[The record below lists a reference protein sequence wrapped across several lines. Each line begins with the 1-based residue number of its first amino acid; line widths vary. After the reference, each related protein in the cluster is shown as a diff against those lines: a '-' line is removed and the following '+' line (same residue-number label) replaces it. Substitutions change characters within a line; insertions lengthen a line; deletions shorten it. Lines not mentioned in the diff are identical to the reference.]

1 MTEPAPRAARDQ
13 VDDLRASKFTVAQAF
28 DVAGLRWSGPRA
40 ATWED
45 LEHEIRQTM
54 HEEVRPR

>member
-1 MTEPAPRAARDQ
+1 MTEASPRAPRDQ
-13 VDDLRASKFTVAQAF
+13 VDDYKFCGFTVAQAF
-28 DVAGLRWSGPRA
+28 DVAGLRWLGPRP

-45 LEHEIRQTM
+45 LEHEIRETI